1 MQRKFN
7 FLLTI
12 FLCVLFYHTTF
23 AQTNDN
29 SPYSRYGI
37 GDLTDNH
44 FGGLRQMGGLG
55 ASYIDAYQLNIV
67 NPASYSFLNATVFDV
82 GVFAKHTWLNDNI
95 NTSKTWTGNLEYISL
110 AFPLTNPINAR
121 YDGVQKNYKLAMN
134 ITLMPHSTVNYNVA
148 FADSLAGFPAFTRN
162 YLGNGGTYKLLWGN
176 AINYKNKLSFG
187 LNLGYLFGNLE
198 YERNI
203 LFPSTAYLYNDY
215 FTTDYNVKG
224 FLWNAGIIYSD
235 IINKKA
241 IEENKS
247 LPAKRISVGI
257 NFNSANSFRTKS
269 NISHML
275 EQRITASVVVQDTV
289 QLVSNVA
296 GKGKLPAEF
305 GAGVTY
311 YHGEK
316 LAIGFNYSSA
326 FWADYYNEASGE
338 SKGSLSTTQKFVLG
352 GYYRPNYKSFDNY
365 FDRVY
370 YRYGAYYGTDP
381 LVVNDK
387 RIDTYGITFGLGM
400 PFIFQRKVSSVNLG
414 ANLGIRGKNSPI
426 SEKFIK
432 ISLGVNFNDDEWFLK
447 RKYN

>member
-1 MQRKFN
+1 VYK
-7 FLLTI
+7 
-12 FLCVLFYHTTF
+12 
-23 AQTNDN
+23 
-29 SPYSRYGI
+29 
-37 GDLTDNH
+37 
-44 FGGLRQMGGLG
+44 RQ
-55 ASYIDAYQLNIV
+55 
-67 NPASYSFLNATVFDV
+67 
-82 GVFAKHTWLNDNI
+82 
-95 NTSKTWTGNLEYISL
+95 
-110 AFPLTNPINAR
+110 
-121 YDGVQKNYKLAMN
+121 
-134 ITLMPHSTVNYNVA
+134 
-148 FADSLAGFPAFTRN
+148 
-162 YLGNGGTYKLLWGN
+162 
-176 AINYKNKLSFG
+176 
-187 LNLGYLFGNLE
+187 
-198 YERNI
+198 
-203 LFPSTAYLYNDY
+203 
-215 FTTDYNVKG
+215 
-224 FLWNAGIIYSD
+224 
-235 IINKKA
+235 